1 MKRDIALLM
10 LFVFTT
16 LAPAAFADV
25 AQPSIFE
32 QKRRAEEH
40 ERWLRAQNRPARGK
54 LADVRVE
61 SITGGIELKFRLA
74 GPGECEY
81 TLRGPR
87 SEDGPGPVAA
97 QGSRAAEANYGYVLK
112 ETVLFMPAPEENVMH
127 RYHLEALCRIR
138 AIEQTSFGP
147 KETEPLG
154 VVRLTHTFNLL
165 RESVYHVMPVRQ

>member
-1 MKRDIALLM
+1 MKRAIFLLGLCAALLLPAGAWADIAQPRGYDLLR
-10 LFVFTT
+10 
-16 LAPAAFADV
+16 
-25 AQPSIFE
+25 QQRREE
-32 QKRRAEEH
+32 Q
-40 ERWLRAQNRPARGK
+40 LRAQNRPAGGK
-54 LADVRVE
+54 LADVTVD

-87 SEDGPGPVAA
+87 SDDGPGPVAA
-97 QGSRAAEANYGYVLK
+97 QGSRAAEANFGYVLR

-138 AIEQTSFGP
+138 AIEQTNFGP

-154 VVRLTHTFNLL
+154 VVRLTHTFNLR
-165 RESVYHVMPVRQ
+165 RESTYHVLPVRQ